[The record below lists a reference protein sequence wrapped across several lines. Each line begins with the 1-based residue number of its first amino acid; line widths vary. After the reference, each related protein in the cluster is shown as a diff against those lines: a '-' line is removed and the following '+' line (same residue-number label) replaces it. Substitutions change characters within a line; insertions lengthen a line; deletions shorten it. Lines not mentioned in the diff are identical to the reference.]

1 MSLRVVVD
9 ARLNAYR
16 DGGIPRYTRH
26 LLAALAAHAPD
37 ATFVSL
43 QHRRQPAPLVIAPNV
58 RRHRA
63 WTPPHHR
70 LEWLTLPLELV
81 PLGGAVAHFTDTVA
95 PSWSS
100 LPRVV
105 TIHDLAFLRFPEIL
119 DDAARAFYGRVGAGA
134 RAAAAVIAVSHATR
148 RDIIELLGVPAERIV
163 VIHEAPALGYGTVPT
178 PVAEHTRQIAGV
190 TVQADRFALFVST
203 LEPRKNLTTLLTALH
218 ICRERRPGTRIPL
231 VVAGARGWHDATMFA
246 RVAELRLEDQVL
258 FCGAVDDA
266 TLQWLYRHC
275 RVYCNPSRYE
285 GFGLPLL
292 EALRAGAACLASD
305 TSSLPEIGGT
315 AVRYVP
321 PLDSAAWADALADL
335 WRDDA
340 ARATMRAAGPRR
352 AAQFSW
358 ERAARA
364 TFAVYRRAA
373 GGVPPHDDGSGSAT
387 AENDPRPST
396 VEPGSGHTAEG

>member
-1 MSLRVVVD
+1 VSLRIVID

-16 DGGIPRYTRH
+16 EGGIPRYTRH
-26 LLAALAAHAPD
+26 LLAALTAHAPD
-37 ATFVSL
+37 ATFISL
-43 QHRRQPAPLVIAPNV
+43 QHRRQTAPLVIAPNV

-70 LEWLTLPLELV
+70 HEWLALPLELAPV
-81 PLGGAVAHFTDTVA
+81 VADVAHFPDTVA
-95 PSWSS
+95 PQWSTM
-100 LPRVV
+100 PRVV

-119 DDAARAFYGRVGAGA
+119 DDDARAFYGRVAASA

-148 RDIIELLGVPAERIV
+148 RDIIELLGIPAERIV
-163 VIHEAPALGYGTVPT
+163 VIHEAPALAHAAPSATV
-178 PVAEHTRQIAGV
+178 AQHTRQIAGV

-218 ICRERRPGTRIPL
+218 RCRQRHPGVRIPL
-231 VVAGARGWHDATMFA
+231 VVAGARGWQEAAIFA
-246 RVAELRLEDQVL
+246 RVAELQLEDQVL

-266 TLQWLYRHC
+266 TLHWLYQHC
-275 RVYCNPSRYE
+275 RIYCNPSRYE

-305 TSSLPEIGGT
+305 TSSLPEIGG
-315 AVRYVP
+315 AAARYVP

-335 WRDDA
+335 WHDA
-340 ARATMRAAGPRR
+340 AARDALRVAGPRR

-373 GGVPPHDDGSGSAT
+373 GGMPPRDDGSGSAT
-387 AENDPRPST
+387 ADHDPPPSS
-396 VEPGSGHTAEG
+396 VAAGSDHTAEG